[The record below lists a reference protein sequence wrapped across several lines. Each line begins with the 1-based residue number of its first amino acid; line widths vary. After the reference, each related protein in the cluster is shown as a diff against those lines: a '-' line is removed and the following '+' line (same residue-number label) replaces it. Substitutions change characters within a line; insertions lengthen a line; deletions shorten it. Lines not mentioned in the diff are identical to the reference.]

1 MSTILQFKEK
11 ENKNNNKKKPVTVP
25 HSSAGV
31 EESSDCA
38 PFLRRSRGEQLKGLK
53 KWHEGTLKGYC

>member
-31 EESSDCA
+31 EESS
-38 PFLRRSRGEQLKGLK
+38 
-53 KWHEGTLKGYC
+53 